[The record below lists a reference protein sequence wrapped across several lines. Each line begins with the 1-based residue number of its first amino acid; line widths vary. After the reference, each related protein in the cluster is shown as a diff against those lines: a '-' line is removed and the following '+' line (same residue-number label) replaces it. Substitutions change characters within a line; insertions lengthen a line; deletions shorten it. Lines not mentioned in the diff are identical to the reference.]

1 MISFEEEGDVEMKA
15 SLKVLFAVAVMVFAV
30 AGLSSQSAKSP
41 KRIEIVASKYSFTP
55 NEITLKKG
63 EPVVLVLSSEDVT
76 HGLKVKELDIKVEVK
91 KGHPVEIPITPAQ
104 VGHFE
109 GKCAHFCGVGHG
121 SMKLE
126 INVVE

>member
-1 MISFEEEGDVEMKA
+1 MKE
-15 SLKVLFAVAVMVFAV
+15 SLKVLLAVAVMVIAV
-30 AGLSSQSAKSP
+30 AGLRSQSAENP
-41 KRIEIVASKYSFTP
+41 KRIELVASKYSFTP

-76 HGLKVKELDIKVEVK
+76 HGLKVKEFNIKVEVK